1 MVDELPLLFGL
12 ENWGE
17 FGMIRYQAE
26 LNPGEK
32 RRIPLIVPGGR
43 RWLVF
48 QFRLGDMTADVINF
62 RFDGVRNYFEQNI
75 LIGTELLNHPT
86 WPKPFISIS
95 GVDGTIVVENT
106 DNVARDFSIV
116 LDFYLLD
123 DEIEG
128 RIRELILA
136 EREDF
141 RKIITQL
148 QYKTPK
154 PEVKVV

>member
-1 MVDELPLLFGL
+1 ML
-12 ENWGE
+12 
-17 FGMIRYQAE
+17 
-26 LNPGEK
+26 
-32 RRIPLIVPGGR
+32 VPGGR
-43 RWLVF
+43 RWVVF
-48 QFRLGDMTADVINF
+48 KYRFGDITADTINF
-62 RFDGVRNYFEQNI
+62 RFDGVRNYFEQDI
-75 LIGTELLNHPT
+75 LIGTELLNFVVEPL
-86 WPKPFISIS
+86 PYIVVS
-95 GVDGTIVVENT
+95 GHDAEIVVENT

-123 DEIEG
+123 DEIQG

-154 PEVKVV
+154 